1 MQKGWG
7 GEGGCSPRRRPEWAP
22 WPLLFQGAVPSS
34 APAGPSQG
42 ISCLHLSQESSITS
56 TVQGAHSGTEVRA
69 QAREKPRFTFK
80 GLHPALLLDP
90 RPAQSSGQ
98 KAVYTASRFAGCVH
112 SLLAV

>member
-1 MQKGWG
+1 MEREAAALDGDRSGPHGPSYSKVQ
-7 GEGGCSPRRRPEWAP
+7 CPAA
-22 WPLLFQGAVPSS
+22 PLLERVRESHVF
-34 APAGPSQG
+34 
-42 ISCLHLSQESSITS
+42 CLSQESSITS

-98 KAVYTASRFAGCVH
+98 KAV
-112 SLLAV
+112 